1 MTNLASYGY
10 AVVAINL
17 SWPVDDAR
25 AMGEREGRKM
35 GEVEEGRK
43 WAGSQDMITG
53 NGEKN
58 AERTFQLL
66 QWVSCYDCVCP
77 TAEIKSLCWGDN
89 LILLMFRIPVNC
101 LRFADIEFAVLFV
114 GCA

>member
-53 NGEKN
+53 SGEKN

-66 QWVSCYDCVCP
+66 QWVSCYVCVCP
-77 TAEIKSLCWGDN
+77 TAGIKKIYAGEI
-89 LILLMFRIPVNC
+89 RI
-101 LRFADIEFAVLFV
+101 
-114 GCA
+114 